1 MTQSLLLGEQPRL
14 YPDFYRCQQCAE
26 NLRDDQ
32 RARRGVEPD
41 GLAQEDGPAPVVEK
55 FPQLNAIKSATFG
68 RIGDLLCAAYNDGPP
83 KEHIHAAHFSNER
96 NI

>member
-55 FPQLNAIKSATFG
+55 FPQLNVIKAVSKVRYVRPDWRFTLCSLQRWSAQG
-68 RIGDLLCAAYNDGPP
+68 AYPCCS
-83 KEHIHAAHFSNER
+83 FF
-96 NI
+96 